1 MTQRLSTLLS
11 HPVTIG
17 LTVRLV
23 LAWFLPWLLDDG
35 RWIPGV
41 AYTDIDYHVFMDA
54 AAYVRQGGSPF
65 QRATYRYTPFLADL
79 LAVVPEAAGRYIFC
93 VADVLCGW
101 IIFHARQ
108 QARLVVTR
116 VKTSSSSPSLSS
128 PSSKLDQYLSPH
140 AQDALWWLYN
150 PLAINICTRGSAE
163 SLLVLLPVLGTLW
176 CAQRSHGPVRAIITG
191 FIHGVAMHAKVYPV
205 IYSLTLATALSPKIM
220 TRQQSSSVP
229 TFGQWMRGFCT
240 PEPLLFGI
248 VALGTWA
255 GLTWLAVQRY
265 GHVALQ
271 EGLLYHASRVDHRH
285 NYSGHWYAIYLAR
298 YYYHDTANN
307 HDSTWLPVWGRL
319 MMVPQAVWLVVTSW
333 WLGSRPHMLPFAM
346 FVQTLAFVAQNKVIT
361 AQYFTWYLILLPLV
375 PNIRW
380 NRRLVQ
386 AVVGLVASVV
396 LWLTTAYLLEMQ
408 NWAVHRLVF
417 AASWIFNAAHV
428 ALICAFL
435 EAVPRNDTVEK
446 VKQG

>member
-1 MTQRLSTLLS
+1 
-11 HPVTIG
+11 
-17 LTVRLV
+17 
-23 LAWFLPWLLDDG
+23 
-35 RWIPGV
+35 
-41 AYTDIDYHVFMDA
+41 
-54 AAYVRQGGSPF
+54 
-65 QRATYRYTPFLADL
+65 
-79 LAVVPEAAGRYIFC
+79 
-93 VADVLCGW
+93 
-101 IIFHARQ
+101 
-108 QARLVVTR
+108 
-116 VKTSSSSPSLSS
+116 
-128 PSSKLDQYLSPH
+128 
-140 AQDALWWLYN
+140 
-150 PLAINICTRGSAE
+150 
-163 SLLVLLPVLGTLW
+163 
-176 CAQRSHGPVRAIITG
+176 
-191 FIHGVAMHAKVYPV
+191 
-205 IYSLTLATALSPKIM
+205 
-220 TRQQSSSVP
+220 
-229 TFGQWMRGFCT
+229 
-240 PEPLLFGI
+240 
-248 VALGTWA
+248 
-255 GLTWLAVQRY
+255 
-265 GHVALQ
+265 
-271 EGLLYHASRVDHRH
+271 
-285 NYSGHWYAIYLAR
+285 
-298 YYYHDTANN
+298 
-307 HDSTWLPVWGRL
+307 